1 MFSRE
6 NQATTDFLSFY
17 FLTLWRFSSFFYL
30 VERKR
35 FKYTSKISLFLWI
48 HRIFGAETV
57 VREIYCGILILVF
70 ADFHGGENIFYNDDN
85 NSTFERW
92 VC

>member
-1 MFSRE
+1 
-6 NQATTDFLSFY
+6 
-17 FLTLWRFSSFFYL
+17 

-85 NSTFERW
+85 NSTFETLGMLKFIRLISRSYTL
-92 VC
+92 